1 MPTKK
6 AKKKP
11 AKKGNTERKHPGGR
25 PTVMTPEVIRKLED
39 GFTKGLSDLEACL
52 YAGIGKTP
60 FYEYLQENPE
70 FAERRE
76 MLKNNVR
83 MQAKINIHTEVAA
96 GDARTSQWYLE
107 RRDPEYANKSE
118 TKTVTLT
125 AAEADLSEEA
135 LKRLGQ

>member
-6 AKKKP
+6 AKKRP
-11 AKKGNTERKHPGGR
+11 PKGRKSNAGR
-25 PTVMTPEVIRKLED
+25 PTVMTPETIRKLEE
-39 GFTKGLSDLEACL
+39 GFTKGLSDLESCL
-52 YAGIGKTP
+52 YAGISAPP
-60 FYEYLQENPE
+60 FYEYLQKHPE
-70 FAERRE
+70 FAERRDL
-76 MLKNNVR
+76 LKNNVR

>member
-6 AKKKP
+6 AKKRP
-11 AKKGNTERKHPGGR
+11 PKGRKSNAGR
-25 PTVMTPEVIRKLED
+25 PTVMTPETIQKLEN
-39 GFTKGLSDLEACL
+39 GFSMGLSDREACL
-52 YAGIGKTP
+52 YAGIVPQTLFNYGATH
-60 FYEYLQENPE
+60 PE
-70 FAERRE
+70 FMERRE
-76 MLKNNVR
+76 LLKENVR
-83 MQAKINIHTEVAA
+83 MRAKMNIHAEVAA